1 MASSDTVF
9 SGSIPQL
16 YDLHGGGLLFG
27 PYAGDVVRRLAG
39 LTEGRLLETAAG
51 TGIVTRA
58 LAKALPSGVEI
69 VATDLNQPM
78 LDHAAAKPD
87 MGRVRFQQADA
98 LALPFPDRAFDVVV
112 CQFGIMFFPDR
123 AAGMREARRVLKPGG
138 RFLFSVWDR
147 LAENPVTAAAVSGL
161 AGRYP
166 SHPSWFMERTPHG
179 YHAPE
184 TIRAD
189 LRQAGFTDAA
199 IETVRLT
206 GHAAD
211 ADSVAKMMC
220 QGSPMRGEIETLDPG
235 GLDGATGAAA
245 AAVAARFGGGPVTA
259 SLQALVIETVA

>member
-1 MASSDTVF
+1 MASSATIF

-16 YDLHGGGLLFG
+16 YDHYGEGLLFG
-27 PYAGDVVRRLAG
+27 PYAADLVRRLSG
-39 LTEGRLLETAAG
+39 LTEGHLLETAAG

-58 LAKALPSGVEI
+58 LAQALPAGVEI

-78 LDHAAAKPD
+78 LEHAAAKPD
-87 MGRVRFQQADA
+87 MGCVRCQQADA

-161 AGRYP
+161 AERYP

-189 LRQAGFTDAA
+189 LRKAGFADAA

-206 GHAAD
+206 GHAAN
-211 ADSVAKMMC
+211 AGSVAKMMC
-220 QGSPMRGEIETLDPG
+220 QGSPMRGEIDALDPG
-235 GLDGATGAAA
+235 GLDAATGAAA
-245 AAVAARFGGGPVTA
+245 AAVAVRFGDGPLTVP
-259 SLQALVIETVA
+259 LQALVIETAA

>member
-16 YDLHGGGLLFG
+16 YDHYGEGLLFG
-27 PYAGDVVRRLAG
+27 PYAADVVRRLSG
-39 LTEGRLLETAAG
+39 LTAGRLLETAAG

-58 LAKALPSGVEI
+58 LAGALPAGVEI

-78 LDHAAAKPD
+78 LDYAAAKPD
-87 MGRVRFQQADA
+87 MGRVWFQQADA
-98 LALPFPDRAFDVVV
+98 LALPFPDRTFDLIV

-123 AAGMREARRVLKPGG
+123 VAGMREARRVLKPGG
-138 RFLFSVWDR
+138 RFLFSAWDR
-147 LAENPVTAAAVSGL
+147 LADNPLTAAAVFGL
-161 AGRYP
+161 AERYP

-179 YHAPE
+179 YHLPE

-189 LRQAGFTDAA
+189 LRKAGFADAA

-211 ADSVAKMMC
+211 AGSAATMMC
-220 QGSPMRGEIETLDPG
+220 QGTPMRGEIEALDPD
-235 GLDGATGAAA
+235 GLDAATVAAA
-245 AAVAARFGGGPVTA
+245 ASVAAQFGDGPLTVP
-259 SLQALVIETVA
+259 LQALVIETAA